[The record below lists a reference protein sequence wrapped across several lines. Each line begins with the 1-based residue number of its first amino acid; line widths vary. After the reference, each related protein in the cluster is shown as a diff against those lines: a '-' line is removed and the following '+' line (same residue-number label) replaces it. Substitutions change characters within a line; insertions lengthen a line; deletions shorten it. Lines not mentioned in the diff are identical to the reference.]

1 MLHRVTEDDH
11 ARKES
16 EQAARYRSAGAGDS
30 ETDERQ
36 NSARGA
42 HCTLVRV
49 WYWFGRS
56 RQHHADGGSNKL
68 RARYRLQYPRYDT
81 WHPCTAIASS
91 VRCRSRA
98 LTCRYLYRNLR
109 WFAARFR
116 PPPSRA
122 SMSLISF
129 SIHCASHKMRAV
141 FCCVLL
147 VTTCSALT
155 VNAPRPLIGTQRVRT
170 SAVFMAA
177 PIPARANLVPLE
189 AIRSSTACVLHK
201 ASCLCSK
208 ARAFVIAT
216 LSAMSLRQYAYA
228 LGAVVIVAALRFL
241 FQSDKVVRRAR
252 AEPRRCRFA

>member
-1 MLHRVTEDDH
+1 MQRPPDAEKWRGSRWRERQVGGLRHDIFSH
-11 ARKES
+11 AREH
-16 EQAARYRSAGAGDS
+16 
-30 ETDERQ
+30 EREP
-36 NSARGA
+36 RE
-42 HCTLVRV
+42 VRE
-49 WYWFGRS
+49 GN
-56 RQHHADGGSNKL
+56 A
-68 RARYRLQYPRYDT
+68 
-81 WHPCTAIASS
+81 
-91 VRCRSRA
+91 
-98 LTCRYLYRNLR
+98 
-109 WFAARFR
+109 
-116 PPPSRA
+116 PSRA
-122 SMSLISF
+122 SSSRQRQRAGGWIGWRVARAGAFDRHRGRTEGTSEGRDLDEAAIGGRQQRTRASALRRGLGGGARSRAVWSLISF